1 MTVWNLD
8 ISMGYRDEIHK
19 ICDQQKLEK
28 FKLKYDNI
36 NYIKYYYGQIEIK
49 TNDGNCDIIVEDLY
63 AIYKCPMKISIED
76 EHVGLELSL
85 MVQSSLPV
93 NIGYHPSKE
102 KYESNPEDS
111 EDNSE
116 REEDE
121 YTRVDAIYNHW
132 VLKRPKVEENE
143 KVKKIFKI
151 LDDCCFSDVFSDEE
165 ENDYDYTSVDKKYK
179 NWVYARPSLDD
190 FECEE
195 SIRITNLLGGN
206 NKCKCSLCV

>member
-8 ISMGYRDEIHK
+8 ISMGYRDEMHK
-19 ICDQQKLEK
+19 ICEQQKLEK
-28 FKLKYDNI
+28 FKLKYYNI

-49 TNDGNCDIIVEDLY
+49 TNDGNCDAIVEDLY
-63 AIYKCPMKISIED
+63 EIYKCPMKISIED
-76 EHVGLELSL
+76 KHVGLGLSL

-93 NIGYHPSKE
+93 SIGYHPSKG

-111 EDNSE
+111 EEDDS
-116 REEDE
+116 EEDE
-121 YTRVDAIYNHW
+121 YTRVDKIYNHW
-132 VLKRPKVEENE
+132 VLTRPVVVESE

-151 LDDCCFSDVFSDEE
+151 LDDCCFSDDFSDEE

-179 NWVYARPSLDD
+179 NWVYTRPSVDD

-195 SIRITNLLGGN
+195 SIRITKLLGGYE
-206 NKCKCSLCV
+206 KCKCSFCD